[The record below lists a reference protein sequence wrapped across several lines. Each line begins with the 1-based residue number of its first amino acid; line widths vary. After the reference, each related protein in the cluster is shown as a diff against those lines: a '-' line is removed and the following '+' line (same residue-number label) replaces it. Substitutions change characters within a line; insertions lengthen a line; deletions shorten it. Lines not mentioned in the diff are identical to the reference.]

1 MIEKADT
8 DQPQISAEEIPSSS
22 AQELPEPQKP
32 VSKTCKYRVLTE
44 HWLTLSRPQYKRT
57 CGISSLVSIWN
68 YQFSRLGL
76 GTKEPICIEQAML
89 KLNLIGNGSVE
100 ENFRK
105 KFKKTAEL
113 T

>member
-1 MIEKADT
+1 MVENKSIAC
-8 DQPQISAEEIPSSS
+8 P
-22 AQELPEPQKP
+22 
-32 VSKTCKYRVLTE
+32 YRVLTGQ
-44 HWLTLSRPQYKRT
+44 WMTLSRPQYKRT

-76 GTKEPICIEQAML
+76 GAKEPICVEQAML
-89 KLNLIGNGSVE
+89 KLNLIGNGSIE

-113 T
+113 TEKNENENPNKEINENEEEEL